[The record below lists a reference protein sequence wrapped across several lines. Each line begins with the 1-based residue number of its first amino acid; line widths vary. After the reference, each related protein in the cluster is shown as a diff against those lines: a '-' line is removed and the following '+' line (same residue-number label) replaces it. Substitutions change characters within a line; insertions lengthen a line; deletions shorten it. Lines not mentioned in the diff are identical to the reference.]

1 MRTIPPSLLEKI
13 NKRHQTIY
21 ENADPKLK
29 VLLSKGFSKELFRVY
44 TIHEL
49 DNIAE
54 IDATAKRST
63 AESEPDKIYIAY
75 IEDGVAHVKSRPLP
89 YDTFDEWTYEFEL
102 GAATNVAID
111 FDGYWER
118 PLGETRFN
126 LVADEFPWIFS
137 LDSGVLKGQY
147 WQNTAVELSTN
158 VSKIRSV
165 KGWVPANGDETNDQ
179 GLIIYYLKTDGNVYY
194 RNYAIQSNGSKA
206 WEIERQI
213 TEFTGTVVDIALF
226 RTNDFRVGFIAQNND
241 NTIEYV
247 LTERN
252 WAGMSF
258 EPEIFDNPP
267 SVTNFNITQ
276 NDHWTDV
283 LDEQPAE
290 IFDNPPSV
298 SNFGM
303 NICTVEELDEVIEIV
318 NYEFE
323 FGGNTIAFEF
333 SRNIDFTVSQSDFIT
348 NGISSVFTVTDT
360 TILNNLLTVTIAET
374 LPYTGFTITINSG
387 QLTAVMSAYCTRTL
401 GEFIYEDGGLPEQE
415 ETFNNPPSIS
425 SFNISQNVHSTITH
439 DEQPV
444 ETFNNPPSVSNFSI
458 TILDVNGDPL

>member
-29 VLLSKGFSKELFRVY
+29 VLLSRGFSKELFSVY
-44 TIHEL
+44 TIHEK

-54 IDATAKRST
+54 IDVTTKRSQ
-63 AESEPDKIYIAY
+63 ADEDPDKIYIAY
-75 IEDGVAHVKSRPLP
+75 IESGIAHVKSRPLP
-89 YDTFDEWTYEFEL
+89 YDAFDEWTYEFEL
-102 GAATNVAID
+102 GPATNVAID

-126 LVADEFPWIFS
+126 LVADEYPWIFR
-137 LDSGVLKGQY
+137 LNSGVLTAQY

-165 KGWVPANGDETNDQ
+165 KGWVPVNGDETNDQ
-179 GLIIYYLKTDGNVYY
+179 GLIIFYLKTDGTVWY
-194 RNYAIQSNGSKA
+194 RNYAIQSTSNKA

-226 RTNDFRVGFIAQNND
+226 RTNDFRVGFVVQNSD

-247 LTERN
+247 VTDRN

-258 EPEIFDNPP
+258 EVETFDNPP
-267 SVTNFNITQ
+267 SVTNFSITQ

-283 LDEQPAE
+283 LDEQPVE
-290 IFDNPPSV
+290 IFNSPPTI

-303 NICTVEELDEVIEIV
+303 NICTVEATETNVVIVGQNLIDRYTFSIQYSHSFEIIDE
-318 NYEFE
+318 
-323 FGGNTIAFEF
+323 A
-333 SRNIDFTVSQSDFIT
+333 DFIA
-348 NGISSVFTVTDT
+348 NGITMGYNIASYTLVDG
-360 TILNNLLTVTIAET
+360 LLTVTTVEQTPEI
-374 LPYTGFTITINSG
+374 GFTLTMNDGYFQKRFSDHCVLPVSGGGTIN
-387 QLTAVMSAYCTRTL
+387 
-401 GEFIYEDGGLPEQE
+401 FINVPEQE
-415 ETFNNPPSIS
+415 ETFNNPPSVS
-425 SFNISQNVHSTITH
+425 SFSISQNVHTTITTE
-439 DEQPV
+439 EQE
-444 ETFNNPPSVSNFSI
+444 ETFNSPPSVSSFSI